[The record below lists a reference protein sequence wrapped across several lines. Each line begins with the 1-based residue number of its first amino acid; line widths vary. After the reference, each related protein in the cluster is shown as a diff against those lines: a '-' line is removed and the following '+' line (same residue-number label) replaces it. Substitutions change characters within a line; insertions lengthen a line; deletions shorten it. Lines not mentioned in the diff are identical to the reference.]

1 MIYLNPADYHIA
13 RIRKSDN
20 MFQSKLDFKDTKF
33 LIKIRYIHKLKK
45 RRASELAFLVI
56 KINKIPTLYL
66 TLKNMLTYYH
76 WKEKTKSTMFLLRI
90 LSHSC
95 TIILYIVKKSI
106 FAIIVYQI
114 SAWKKI
120 KMPY

>member
-1 MIYLNPADYHIA
+1 MIHLNPADYHIA

-66 TLKNMLTYYH
+66 TFKKHVNLLSLKRKDKKHYVLIKDFITFMYNHSLH
-76 WKEKTKSTMFLLRI
+76 REKKHFRHYCLPDFSME
-90 LSHSC
+90 
-95 TIILYIVKKSI
+95 KN
-106 FAIIVYQI
+106 
-114 SAWKKI
+114 
-120 KMPY
+120 